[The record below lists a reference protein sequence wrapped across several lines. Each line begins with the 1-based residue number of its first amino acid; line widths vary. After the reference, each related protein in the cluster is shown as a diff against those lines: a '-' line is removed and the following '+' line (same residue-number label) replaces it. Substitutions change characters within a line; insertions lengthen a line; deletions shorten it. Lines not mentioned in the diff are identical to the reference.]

1 MTTVSSVV
9 PPAEG
14 ARDQIVYI
22 GSKFV
27 FPDVMLR
34 LVENE
39 IDDIETR
46 RMEVAGFDTLEAP
59 VEARLLVFE
68 EGYGAALFEKP
79 ERMQALCGVSV
90 PVLAYRDPD
99 VARALLYRQQHRP
112 ADTQIR
118 FLPQE
123 MPIEGMIGLLRVLL
137 SGEIMVPAA
146 LVSRGE
152 GRSEAQGQPSDP
164 SSDHP
169 ACETLTPRENE
180 VLHLAAKGQRNKVIA
195 NALGV
200 SEHTVK
206 LHIHHIIAKLG
217 VANRTEAA
225 NRYMAAQMRGR

>member
-14 ARDQIVYI
+14 ARDQIVYV

-34 LVENE
+34 LVESE
-39 IDDIETR
+39 IGDIETR
-46 RMEVAGFDTLEAP
+46 RMEVTGFDTLEAP
-59 VEARLLVFE
+59 VNARLLVFE

-99 VARALLYRQQHRP
+99 LARALLYRQQHRP
-112 ADTQIR
+112 AGTQIR

-146 LVSRGE
+146 LVARGE

-164 SSDHP
+164 PSDHP

-195 NALGV
+195 DALGV

>member
-1 MTTVSSVV
+1 VTTVSSVV

-39 IDDIETR
+39 IGDIETR

-99 VARALLYRQQHRP
+99 VARALLYRQQYRA

-123 MPIEGMIGLLRVLL
+123 MPIEGMIGMLRVLL

-146 LVSRGE
+146 LVARGE
-152 GRSEAQGQPSDP
+152 GRSEAKGQLSDP